1 MLNRMSPNLSRQV
14 RSILTDEYGG
24 LWFGTKGDGLLHLPD
39 YHEAA
44 GNPLWRAMV
53 YSPGEKQV
61 MSSYI
66 KWNHEFHVYKL
77 AQSRYMDGFWIGA
90 GNPGLFYYSFRDDA
104 VHSVEYSSGRPV
116 IEIHDIYEENDSV
129 LYAVTAVDGF
139 YKWCLKR
146 KQGLLMYVS
155 KNVIIFS

>member
-39 YHEAA
+39 YHEAV
-44 GNPLWRAMV
+44 GNPLGRAMV

-66 KWNHEFHVYKL
+66 KWNHEVSTFINWPKV
-77 AQSRYMDGFWIGA
+77 AIWMA
-90 GNPGLFYYSFRDDA
+90 
-104 VHSVEYSSGRPV
+104 SG
-116 IEIHDIYEENDSV
+116 
-129 LYAVTAVDGF
+129 
-139 YKWCLKR
+139 
-146 KQGLLMYVS
+146 
-155 KNVIIFS
+155 

>member
-14 RSILTDEYGG
+14 RSILTDKYGG

-39 YHEAA
+39 YHQTV
-44 GNPLWRAMV
+44 GNPLGRAMV

-104 VHSVEYSSGRPV
+104 VHSVGYSSGRPV

-129 LYAVTAVDGF
+129 LYAVTVVDGF

-146 KQGLLMYVS
+146 KRGLLIYVS